1 MEEDA
6 QQLASRLSTVL
17 SELQDVMQKR
27 KDRIEELRN
36 QVAMIEQDNDDLE
49 KRIQE
54 LIMDAF

>member
-17 SELQDVMQKR
+17 SELQDVMQQR

-36 QVAMIEQDNDDLE
+36 QVAIIEQENDDLE

>member
-1 MEEDA
+1 MEDA

-36 QVAMIEQDNDDLE
+36 QVALIEQENDDLE

>member
-6 QQLASRLSTVL
+6 QQLASRLNTVL
-17 SELQDVMQKR
+17 NELQDLMHQR

-36 QVAMIEQDNDDLE
+36 QVAIIEQENDDLE

-54 LIMDAF
+54 MIMDAF

>member
-17 SELQDVMQKR
+17 SELQDVMQQR

-36 QVAMIEQDNDDLE
+36 QVALIEQENDDLE

>member
-6 QQLASRLSTVL
+6 QQLASRLNTVL
-17 SELQDVMQKR
+17 SELKNLMHQR

-36 QVAMIEQDNDDLE
+36 QVAIIEQENDDLE

>member
-1 MEEDA
+1 VEEDA

-27 KDRIEELRN
+27 KERIEELRN
-36 QVAMIEQDNDDLE
+36 QVAMIEQENDDLE

>member
-1 MEEDA
+1 MEDA
-6 QQLASRLSTVL
+6 QQLASRLSIVL

-36 QVAMIEQDNDDLE
+36 QVALIEQENDDLE

>member
-1 MEEDA
+1 VEEDA
-6 QQLASRLSTVL
+6 QQLASRLNTVL
-17 SELQDVMQKR
+17 SELKNLMHQR

-36 QVAMIEQDNDDLE
+36 QVAIIEQENDDLE

>member
-1 MEEDA
+1 MEDA

-17 SELQDVMQKR
+17 SELQDVMQQR

-36 QVAMIEQDNDDLE
+36 QVAIIEQENDDLE

>member
-1 MEEDA
+1 MEDA

-36 QVAMIEQDNDDLE
+36 QVAMIEQENDDLE

>member
-1 MEEDA
+1 MEDPTE
-6 QQLASRLSTVL
+6 LAARLNTVL
-17 SELQDVMQKR
+17 NELRDLMHQR

-36 QVAMIEQDNDDLE
+36 QVALIEQENDDLE

>member
-6 QQLASRLSTVL
+6 QQLASRLNTVL
-17 SELQDVMQKR
+17 SELKNLMQQR

-36 QVAMIEQDNDDLE
+36 QVAMIEQENDDLE

>member
-1 MEEDA
+1 MEENA

-17 SELQDVMQKR
+17 GELQDVMQKR

-36 QVAMIEQDNDDLE
+36 QVAMIEQENDDLE

>member
-1 MEEDA
+1 MEDPTE
-6 QQLASRLSTVL
+6 LAARLNTVL
-17 SELQDVMQKR
+17 SELRDLMHQR

-36 QVAMIEQDNDDLE
+36 QVALIEQENDDLE

>member
-6 QQLASRLSTVL
+6 QQLASRLSTIL
-17 SELQDVMQKR
+17 SELQDVMQQR

-36 QVAMIEQDNDDLE
+36 QVAMIEQENDDLE
-49 KRIQE
+49 TRIQE

>member
-36 QVAMIEQDNDDLE
+36 QVAIIEQENDDLE

-54 LIMDAF
+54 MIMDAF

>member
-36 QVAMIEQDNDDLE
+36 QVALIEQENDDLE

>member
-1 MEEDA
+1 VEDA

-36 QVAMIEQDNDDLE
+36 QVAMIEQENDDLE

>member
-6 QQLASRLSTVL
+6 QQLASRLSIVL

-36 QVAMIEQDNDDLE
+36 QVAMIEQENDDLE

>member
-6 QQLASRLSTVL
+6 QQLASRLSIVL

-36 QVAMIEQDNDDLE
+36 QVAMIEQENDDLE

-54 LIMDAF
+54 MIMDAF

>member
-17 SELQDVMQKR
+17 NELQDVMQKR

-36 QVAMIEQDNDDLE
+36 QVAMIEQENDDLE

>member
-36 QVAMIEQDNDDLE
+36 QVAIIEQENDDLE

>member
-6 QQLASRLSTVL
+6 QQLASRLNTVL
-17 SELQDVMQKR
+17 SELKDLMHQR

-36 QVAMIEQDNDDLE
+36 QVAIIEQENDDLE

>member
-1 MEEDA
+1 MEDA

-17 SELQDVMQKR
+17 SELQDVMQQR

-36 QVAMIEQDNDDLE
+36 QVAMIEQENDDLE

>member
-1 MEEDA
+1 MDDPAE
-6 QQLASRLSTVL
+6 LAARLNTVL
-17 SELQDVMQKR
+17 NELRDLMHQR

-36 QVAMIEQDNDDLE
+36 QVALIEQENDDLE

>member
-1 MEEDA
+1 
-6 QQLASRLSTVL
+6 LNTVL
-17 SELQDVMQKR
+17 NELRDLMHQR

-36 QVAMIEQDNDDLE
+36 QVALIEQENDDLE

>member
-27 KDRIEELRN
+27 KERIEELRN
-36 QVAMIEQDNDDLE
+36 QVAMIEQENDDLE

>member
-1 MEEDA
+1 MQDSEN
-6 QQLASRLSTVL
+6 LAARLNTVL
-17 SELQDVMQKR
+17 SELADLMQQR

-36 QVAMIEQDNDDLE
+36 QVAMIEQENDDLE

>member
-1 MEEDA
+1 MEDA

>member
-17 SELQDVMQKR
+17 SELQDVMQQR

-36 QVAMIEQDNDDLE
+36 QVAMIEQENDDLE

>member
-6 QQLASRLSTVL
+6 QQLASRLNTVL
-17 SELQDVMQKR
+17 NELQDLMHQR

-36 QVAMIEQDNDDLE
+36 QVAIIEQENDDLE

>member
-1 MEEDA
+1 VEEDA

-17 SELQDVMQKR
+17 SELQDVMQQR

-36 QVAMIEQDNDDLE
+36 QVAMIEQENDDLE

>member
-1 MEEDA
+1 MDDPAE
-6 QQLASRLSTVL
+6 LAARLNKVL
-17 SELQDVMQKR
+17 NELRDLMHQR

-36 QVAMIEQDNDDLE
+36 QVALIEQENDDLE

>member
-17 SELQDVMQKR
+17 SELQDVMQQR
-27 KDRIEELRN
+27 KERIEELRN
-36 QVAMIEQDNDDLE
+36 QVAMIEQENDDLE

>member
-36 QVAMIEQDNDDLE
+36 QVAMIEQENDDLE